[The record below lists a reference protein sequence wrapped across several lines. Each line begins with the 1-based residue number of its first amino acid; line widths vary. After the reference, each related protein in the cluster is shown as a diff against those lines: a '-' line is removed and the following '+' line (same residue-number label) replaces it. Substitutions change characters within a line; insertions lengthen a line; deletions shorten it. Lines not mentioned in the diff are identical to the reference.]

1 MNQFKWLW
9 IGSYAWVSI
18 NAKLRNFAFQSIPG
32 KHQTEFIFSIFQR
45 FGPSSSHLLYLL
57 CRGLVHYH
65 HRIFKQDKGYQAH
78 ANL

>member
-32 KHQTEFIFSIFQR
+32 KHQTEFIYFWGGGVIKHKINPAKMTRPQR
-45 FGPSSSHLLYLL
+45 PQPQHKQLKYHL
-57 CRGLVHYH
+57 
-65 HRIFKQDKGYQAH
+65 
-78 ANL
+78 N